1 MAKQVCDLAAGK
13 GISVSQSDEHLR
25 KSKNSRK
32 KQKLVGQL

>member
-25 KSKNSRK
+25 KARTAVKFKCS
-32 KQKLVGQL
+32 LVGS